1 MDPIISL
8 SSGFVSNAITKTKL
22 MTGFKRKLQS
32 VRITNVDTEAQRF
45 KASLKNTKLLERA
58 NANNVKDNESER
70 FNI

>member
-8 SSGFVSNAITKTKL
+8 SSGFVSNAITRTKL

-45 KASLKNTKLLERA
+45 KASLKDTRML
-58 NANNVKDNESER
+58 D
-70 FNI
+70 